1 VQTYTAIDDI
11 ITYTV
16 VVENTGNVTLT
27 NIAVADP
34 KTGLDVTIASLA
46 PGASVTYT
54 ETYTITLADLNSGSV
69 VNTATA
75 TYTYND
81 VEYTRRSH
89 RNGHASRHM
98 PSLSISPR
106 LPIRADLQMR

>member
-1 VQTYTAIDDI
+1 V
-11 ITYTV
+11 ITYTI

-34 KTGLDVTIASLA
+34 KTGLDVIIASLA

-81 VEYTRRSH
+81 VEYTEEATETVTSDQ
-89 RNGHASRHM
+89 M
-98 PSLSISPR
+98 PSLSITKEADPCRLTPR
-106 LPIRADLQMR
+106 